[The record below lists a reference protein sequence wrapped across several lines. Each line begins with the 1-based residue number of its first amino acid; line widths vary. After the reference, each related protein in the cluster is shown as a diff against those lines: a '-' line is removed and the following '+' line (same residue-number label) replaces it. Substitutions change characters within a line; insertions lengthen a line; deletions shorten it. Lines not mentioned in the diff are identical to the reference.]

1 MNNGQNA
8 ENAAQI
14 NAGGGEEVPMEVVP
28 AHLDPVQQ
36 GAIIAGLQY
45 QLEQMRAEMNRQHNQ
60 HLLGVVPNPNVPD
73 PPPIAEEQLEV
84 TTDEERRRIEG
95 Y

>member
-36 GAIIAGLQY
+36 GAIIAGLQF
-45 QLEQMRAEMNRQHNQ
+45 QLEQMRAEMNRQRNQ
-60 HLLGVVPNPNVPD
+60 HLLGVVPNQNIPD
-73 PPPIAEEQLEV
+73 PPPVAEERV
-84 TTDEERRRIEG
+84 EEIPDQECR
-95 Y
+95 